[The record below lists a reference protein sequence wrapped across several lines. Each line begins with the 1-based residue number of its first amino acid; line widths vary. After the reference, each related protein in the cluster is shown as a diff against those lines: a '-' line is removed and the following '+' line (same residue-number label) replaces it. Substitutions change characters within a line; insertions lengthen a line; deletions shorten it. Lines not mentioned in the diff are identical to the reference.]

1 MIPGVVSQA
10 AHGTSDGPGL
20 VMELLF
26 DGDSFAPAFAMG
38 TEIILLVK
46 DSPLGRV
53 AMQLME
59 GK

>member
-1 MIPGVVSQA
+1 MIPGVVNQA
-10 AHGTSDGPGL
+10 ERRTADGPGP
-20 VMELLF
+20 VVELLF
-26 DGDSFAPAFAMG
+26 DESSFAPAFATGM
-38 TEIILLVK
+38 EIILLVK